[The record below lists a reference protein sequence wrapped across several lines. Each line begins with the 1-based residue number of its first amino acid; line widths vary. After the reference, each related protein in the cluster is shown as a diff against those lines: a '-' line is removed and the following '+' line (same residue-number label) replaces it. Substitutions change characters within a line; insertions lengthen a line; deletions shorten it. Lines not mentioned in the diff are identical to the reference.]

1 MLDIPTNTPDGR
13 IEVIAPYRDWIGERW
28 FVLPNPVYGSWL
40 DALDGDAKT
49 PAEPA
54 RGRTCGAE
62 NAMTTTR
69 ENIPA
74 RERLIFALDVPDHAQ
89 AIDWM
94 DRLGDSVAFYKIGL
108 ELLAGGRYFDVLREL
123 KTRGKRI
130 FVDLKLHDVPATVA
144 GAVRGL
150 AHYGADFCTVHCDGR
165 AMLEAAAQAKGDM
178 RLLAVTVLTSNDQSD
193 LAALGV
199 RDDVAATVIA
209 RAKLAQDAGI
219 DGVVCAGADLRALR
233 AAAPHLLTVCPG
245 IRPAGPA
252 NDDQK
257 RVADVRGAIAD
268 GADYLVIGRPIRQAA
283 DPRAMA
289 DEIVTQIESAF
300 ATLA

>member
-1 MLDIPTNTPDGR
+1 
-13 IEVIAPYRDWIGERW
+13 
-28 FVLPNPVYGSWL
+28 
-40 DALDGDAKT
+40 
-49 PAEPA
+49 
-54 RGRTCGAE
+54 
-62 NAMTTTR
+62 MTMTR
-69 ENIPA
+69 EDIPA

-89 AIDWM
+89 AIEWM

-108 ELLAGGRYFDVLREL
+108 ELLTGGRYFDVLREL

-130 FVDLKLHDVPATVA
+130 FVDLKLHDVPATVS

-150 AHYGADFCTVHCDGR
+150 AHYGADFCTVHCDSR
-165 AMLEAAAQAKGDM
+165 AMLEAAAQARGDM
-178 RLLAVTVLTSNDQSD
+178 RLLAVTVLTSNDRND

-219 DGVVCAGADLRALR
+219 DGVVCAGGDLRALR
-233 AAAPHLLTVCPG
+233 TAAPNLLAVCPG

-257 RVADVRGAIAD
+257 RVADVRGAITD

-283 DPRAMA
+283 DPRATA
-289 DEIVTQIESAF
+289 DEIVTQIESA
-300 ATLA
+300 LAARG